1 MPRANSLG
9 TEAETD
15 HPQSCVVVVFGS
27 LCGQVVHRSSS
38 LTLLALRKCLQGDI
52 QEKQGKRVGSFVFWF
67 VWSSGAQIVLSNSPR
82 TKNVCKETHKTNKG
96 IRVGNFVFWSVWSS
110 AAQSMLNHFP
120 VMIVL
125 SNSPSTVKNYLHG
138 VTRKENGK
146 VVGNLI
152 FSSLFKHLKSVYYNL
167 KPNKTR
173 SYIKFYYAQHTA
185 Q

>member
-1 MPRANSLG
+1 MS
-9 TEAETD
+9 
-15 HPQSCVVVVFGS
+15 FGLS
-27 LCGQVVHRSSS
+27 GQVVHRSSS
-38 LTLLALRKCLQGDI
+38 LTLLGLKMFAR
-52 QEKQGKRVGSFVFWF
+52 R
-67 VWSSGAQIVLSNSPR
+67 
-82 TKNVCKETHKTNKG
+82 HKTKKE

-138 VTRKENGK
+138 DTRKENGK

-152 FSSLFKHLKSVYYNL
+152 FSSLFKHLKSMYYNL